1 MRGKKG
7 KTSSLAIAELAR
19 VSFMLWTAS
28 AWGNV
33 TQLGTGTNELM
44 AKLLYGAG
52 LRLME
57 CIRLRVKDID
67 FENHHIIVR
76 DGKGGKDRATVLPKT
91 IQENLRFHLKEVRK
105 LFAQELAGGRGGG
118 FIDT

>member
-33 TQLGTGTNELM
+33 TQLGTG
-44 AKLLYGAG
+44 
-52 LRLME
+52 
-57 CIRLRVKDID
+57 V
-67 FENHHIIVR
+67 
-76 DGKGGKDRATVLPKT
+76 
-91 IQENLRFHLKEVRK
+91 EVRK
-105 LFAQELAGGRGGG
+105 LFEQELAGGRGGG
-118 FIDT
+118 FVLIPDL